1 MRMKP
6 MPTDSNHLKHI
17 APFAGYDGETRSS
30 GRVLFYCHSNQHA
43 LTIMKPIALLLL
55 LASGTA
61 FAASEENINKTFP
74 VASGG
79 SLVVD
84 VDFGS
89 IDVSTNAAPDEI
101 TVAVWRKVT
110 RKNEAGEERFLAEN
124 PVAIVQEGN
133 TVTVRSE
140 HREERLGW
148 FGGWRNRNEAKYT
161 IHVPAQFSAK
171 LHTSGGGIAVS
182 DLTGEVKA
190 HTSGGGLHF
199 TRVHGPLNGDTSGGG
214 VSVADCEGTIKI
226 HTSGGGIDVTGGN
239 GSLNGDTSGG
249 GVKVRN
255 FAGPASVET
264 SGGGITIENV
274 QGAVEG
280 STSGGSINAVLLSPV
295 PGEVTLSTSG
305 GGVTV
310 KVPDNAAFNID
321 ARTSG
326 GGVTCDLP
334 VTVQGKI
341 EHGHLKGV
349 VNGGGPAVVL
359 RSSGGGI
366 HIKKP

>member
-1 MRMKP
+1 MK
-6 MPTDSNHLKHI
+6 
-17 APFAGYDGETRSS
+17 
-30 GRVLFYCHSNQHA
+30 
-43 LTIMKPIALLLL
+43 LTALLLL
-55 LASGTA
+55 LASGAA
-61 FAASEENINKTFP
+61 FAATEENINKTFP
-74 VASGG
+74 VAPGG
-79 SLVVD
+79 LLVVD
-84 VDFGS
+84 VDSGS
-89 IDVSTNAAPDEI
+89 IDVSTNTAPTEI
-101 TVAVWRKVT
+101 TVDVWRKVT
-110 RKNEAGEERFLAEN
+110 RKNKEAEEQFLRDY
-124 PVAIVQEGN
+124 PVQFLHEGN
-133 TVTVRSE
+133 TLII
-140 HREERLGW
+140 RERNEVSNHW
-148 FGGWRNRNEAKYT
+148 FGNWRNRNEGKYT
-161 IHVPAQFSAK
+161 IRVPAQFSAK

-182 DLTGEVKA
+182 DLAGEVKA
-190 HTSGGGLHF
+190 DTSGGGLRF
-199 TRVHGPLNGDTSGGG
+199 TRVHGPLTGDTSGGG
-214 VSVADCEGTIKI
+214 ISVADCEGAIKI
-226 HTSGGGIDVTGGN
+226 HTSGGGIDVAGGS

-349 VNGGGPAVVL
+349 VNGGGLAVVL